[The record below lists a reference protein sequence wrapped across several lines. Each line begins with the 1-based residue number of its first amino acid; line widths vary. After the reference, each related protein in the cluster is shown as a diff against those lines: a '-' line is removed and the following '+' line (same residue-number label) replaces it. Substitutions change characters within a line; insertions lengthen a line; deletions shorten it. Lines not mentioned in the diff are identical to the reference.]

1 VGDAKL
7 HLFGDYALDPK
18 RGCLLRGGE
27 PVHLRP
33 QSYEVLKYLVEN
45 PGRLISKDKLIEAV
59 WRGRAVTDDSL
70 VQCLRDVRHALGQHG
85 AQFVRN
91 VRGRGYIFDRP
102 EGHEDVTPPTVRADQ
117 LDIISVLVE
126 EEDEA
131 LVTPAGA
138 APAARH
144 HLEPTA
150 LSRRTAAVLGASV
163 LLLVASTWFAT
174 RSPGS
179 TEIRSIA
186 VLPFVNET
194 GELDEYLSE
203 GLTDSLINSL
213 SQMPGLSVK
222 ARSSVS
228 RYEGK
233 AVEPQ
238 RVAAELSVQAVLSG
252 RTLRRGDELTVYLSL
267 VDGRTGNQ
275 IWGEQSS
282 RRLTDLAALQHDVA
296 RDVSEKLQARV
307 SGADRQTT
315 PPAAN
320 PEAYLLYLKGRY
332 YARKQSEPEIRKG
345 IAFYQQAVDADPT
358 YALAY
363 AGMADAFRALP
374 IVGRVPSKEAFPQA
388 RAAARRALEID
399 DSLVDAHVALGW
411 IRFSFDWDWIAA
423 EEELLRAISLSPENS
438 DAHRAYAHLL
448 SNLGRHDE
456 ALVEIGVA
464 RELDPLMLLTNAL
477 EGQFLF
483 YAGRDREA
491 EVRFR
496 KTLELEPNYWVAHNG
511 LGRVYLL
518 RKMFPEAV
526 AAFTSARALAP
537 ESLEPIPQLGYAL
550 ARWGKRDEARAIL
563 RELEARAAAHHVPA
577 YSFAMI
583 HNGLGEREQ
592 ALSYL
597 ERSLVQREVQLTFMT
612 IDTRWDD
619 LRSDPRFFA
628 IVRRVGLE

>member
-1 VGDAKL
+1 MGDGKL

-33 QSYEVLKYLVEN
+33 QSYEVLKYLAEN

-70 VQCLRDVRHALGQHG
+70 VQCLRDVRHALGHHG
-85 AQFVRN
+85 SQFVRN

-102 EGHEDVTPPTVRADQ
+102 EGREDVTPPTVRADQ

-131 LVTPAGA
+131 LATTAGA

-144 HLEPTA
+144 VLGPAA

-163 LLLVASTWFAT
+163 LLLVAAGSTWFAT

-179 TEIRSIA
+179 TGIRSIA

-194 GELDEYLSE
+194 GELDAEYLSE

-213 SQMPGLSVK
+213 AHVPGLSVK

-238 RVAAELSVQAVLSG
+238 RVAVELSVQAILGG
-252 RTLRRGDELTVYLSL
+252 RTVQRGDELTLYLSL

-275 IWGEQSS
+275 IWGEHYS
-282 RRLTDLAALQHDVA
+282 RALTDLAALQHDVA
-296 RDVSEKLQARV
+296 RDVSRKLQARF

-315 PPAAN
+315 PRAAN

-345 IAFYQQAVDADPT
+345 IAFST
-358 YALAY
+358 
-363 AGMADAFRALP
+363 
-374 IVGRVPSKEAFPQA
+374 GR
-388 RAAARRALEID
+388 
-399 DSLVDAHVALGW
+399 
-411 IRFSFDWDWIAA
+411 
-423 EEELLRAISLSPENS
+423 
-438 DAHRAYAHLL
+438 
-448 SNLGRHDE
+448 
-456 ALVEIGVA
+456 
-464 RELDPLMLLTNAL
+464 
-477 EGQFLF
+477 
-483 YAGRDREA
+483 
-491 EVRFR
+491 
-496 KTLELEPNYWVAHNG
+496 
-511 LGRVYLL
+511 
-518 RKMFPEAV
+518 
-526 AAFTSARALAP
+526 
-537 ESLEPIPQLGYAL
+537 
-550 ARWGKRDEARAIL
+550 
-563 RELEARAAAHHVPA
+563 
-577 YSFAMI
+577 
-583 HNGLGEREQ
+583 
-592 ALSYL
+592 
-597 ERSLVQREVQLTFMT
+597 
-612 IDTRWDD
+612 
-619 LRSDPRFFA
+619 
-628 IVRRVGLE
+628 